1 MTSELIEPSRNK
13 KKIFIILAM
22 VLITAI
28 SIVLISIGI
37 AASNPE
43 DGGGG

>member
-13 KKIFIILAM
+13 NKFYIILAV

-37 AASNPE
+37 ATSDPI